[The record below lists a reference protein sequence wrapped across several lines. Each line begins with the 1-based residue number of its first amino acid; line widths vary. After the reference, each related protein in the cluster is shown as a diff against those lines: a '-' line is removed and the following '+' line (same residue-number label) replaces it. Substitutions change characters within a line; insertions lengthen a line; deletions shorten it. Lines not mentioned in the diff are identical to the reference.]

1 MLPNTIWK
9 DETMPNHVDMSA
21 PYSHVR
27 ELKCFIFDID
37 GTVALGT
44 RPLPE
49 AIDFILRLRAAGK
62 RVIFYTNN
70 PNRPHKQMVDYLGAM
85 GFEPRED
92 EMISAGDVTIA
103 YLKKN
108 HPDAKV
114 YLVGVPEME
123 QMFIDAG
130 IRVVSA
136 SSPTADVVVSGFDK
150 SFTFDK
156 AAAACRMI
164 QRGATYICTHPDRSV
179 PIEDCLLPDAGSI
192 AAMITAA
199 TDTAPIF
206 MGKPMPEGMALIEQ
220 QTGLRARQMC
230 MIGDRLYTDIAFGN
244 RAGATSVLVLTGG
257 TSAAEGEA
265 ATGDERPDVIVPHLG
280 VLAEMF

>member
-1 MLPNTIWK
+1 MTKRQDITAQKSCLK
-9 DETMPNHVDMSA
+9 DK
-21 PYSHVR
+21 
-27 ELKCFIFDID
+27 KCFIFDID
-37 GTVALGT
+37 GTVALAT
-44 RPLPE
+44 TPIPE
-49 AIDFILRLRAAGK
+49 AIDFILKLRRAGK
-62 RVIFYTNN
+62 RVMFYTNS
-70 PNRPHKQMVDYLGAM
+70 PNRSHQEMVAYLGKM

-92 EMISAGDVTIA
+92 EMISAGDVTID

-108 HPDAKV
+108 HPRARV

-123 QMFIDAG
+123 KMFIEAG
-130 IRVVSA
+130 INVVPASA
-136 SSPTADVVVSGFDK
+136 PTADVVVSGFDK
-150 SFTFDK
+150 TLTFEK

-164 QRGATYICTHPDRSV
+164 QRGAKYICTHPDRSV
-179 PIEDCLLPDAGSI
+179 PIEDCLLPDAGAI

-199 TDTAPIF
+199 TGVTPVI
-206 MGKPMPEGMALIEQ
+206 MGKPQPEAMALIER
-220 QTGLRARQMC
+220 QTGLRASQMC

-257 TSAAEGEA
+257 TSAAEGAA